1 MYVVVNLIT
10 DLPYFYIDAA
20 FEKPDSKDHEA
31 LPDATGINRDVLS
44 NLACH
49 TLNSDKEITHFK
61 GIKHRRV
68 TFKDDDKLVTQNL
81 FLSNMQPCYYVINE

>member
-31 LPDATGINRDVLS
+31 LPDATGINRDVLVILPAILS
-44 NLACH
+44 IATKKSPILKE
-49 TLNSDKEITHFK
+49 LNIAESLLKTM
-61 GIKHRRV
+61 
-68 TFKDDDKLVTQNL
+68 T
-81 FLSNMQPCYYVINE
+81 S